1 MIHIKRISILG
12 ALLGASFLSSAC
24 GSPKAVRGEDV
35 DGLDDQAMGTGLDQ
49 RDLKKL
55 LSENMSALQSSAI
68 VKRWEGENQPTVSV
82 LPIRNETSE
91 HIESA
96 LDALISDVETTLV
109 NGGHVTV
116 KSLEQEPQMMA
127 LVKKQQGDAY
137 DQGTVA
143 NWGKQLGVQ
152 YVVTGKVFTTDEKF
166 DGERRVQYYMF
177 IQVLEVATGAIRFQ
191 NKAELTKAI
200 I

>member
-1 MIHIKRISILG
+1 MFNIKRISILCT
-12 ALLGASFLSSAC
+12 LLGASLLSSAC

-35 DGLDDQAMGTGLDQ
+35 AGLDDQAMGTGLDQ

-55 LSENMSALQSSAI
+55 LSENMTAMQSSAV
-68 VKRWEGENQPTVSV
+68 VKRWEGENSPTVSV

-96 LDALISDVETTLV
+96 LDALISDIETTLV

>member
-1 MIHIKRISILG
+1 MFTIKRITILG
-12 ALLGASFLSSAC
+12 ALVGASLFASAC
-24 GSPKAVRGEDV
+24 GSPRAVRGEDV
-35 DGLDDQAMGTGLDQ
+35 AGLDDQAMGTGLDQ

-55 LSENMSALQSSAI
+55 LSENMTAMQSSAV
-68 VKRWEGENQPTVSV
+68 VKRWEGEDSPIVSV

-96 LDALISDVETTLV
+96 LDALISDIETTLV

-116 KSLEQEPQMMA
+116 KSLEQQPQMMA
-127 LVKKQQGDAY
+127 LVKQQQGEAY